1 MKFNALMATK
11 LFFDTGEYVPI
22 VLIEIYL
29 LPLIFEIALYRIQ
42 KRSEE
47 GLTLYFT
54 EKGGFDSTKE
64 MKRMGFNY
72 VLLAIEFIFMSA
84 QVKPFR
90 NLENQELKEDSN
102 FAKVSRILQ

>member
-1 MKFNALMATK
+1 MKFNALMAAK

-29 LPLIFEIALYRIQ
+29 LPIIFDIAFYRIQ

-54 EKGGFDSTKE
+54 EKGGFDATKE
-64 MKRMGFNY
+64 VKRIGFNY

-90 NLENQELKEDSN
+90 CLENQ
-102 FAKVSRILQ
+102 

>member
-1 MKFNALMATK
+1 MAAK

-29 LPLIFEIALYRIQ
+29 LPIIFDIAFYRIQ

-54 EKGGFDSTKE
+54 EKGGFDATKE
-64 MKRMGFNY
+64 VKRIGFNY

-90 NLENQELKEDSN
+90 CLENQ
-102 FAKVSRILQ
+102 

>member
-29 LPLIFEIALYRIQ
+29 IPIIFEIASYRIL

-47 GLTLYFT
+47 GLTLYFI
-54 EKGGFDSTKE
+54 EKGGFDPTKE
-64 MKRMGFNY
+64 VKRIGFNF

-90 NLENQELKEDSN
+90 NLENQELK
-102 FAKVSRILQ
+102 

>member
-1 MKFNALMATK
+1 MATK

-29 LPLIFEIALYRIQ
+29 LPIIFDIAFYRIQ

-54 EKGGFDSTKE
+54 EKGGFDATKE
-64 MKRMGFNY
+64 NKRIGFNY
-72 VLLAIEFIFMSA
+72 VLLAIEFVFMSA

-90 NLENQELKEDSN
+90 CLENQ
-102 FAKVSRILQ
+102 

>member
-1 MKFNALMATK
+1 MATK
-11 LFFDTGEYVPI
+11 LFFDTGEYVSI

-29 LPLIFEIALYRIQ
+29 LPIIFDIAFYRIQ

-54 EKGGFDSTKE
+54 EKGGFDATKE
-64 MKRMGFNY
+64 NKRIGFNY
-72 VLLAIEFIFMSA
+72 VLLAIEFVFMSA

-90 NLENQELKEDSN
+90 CL
-102 FAKVSRILQ
+102 